1 MAAYSVVLGT
11 WKVTV
16 KACFLQTRLELIKI
30 TKDPDEGKIEARWR
44 GVWHAKNTVE
54 PQRKVYM
61 VTERGGG
68 GGGGEGSLQQHFS
81 FAELLL
87 RPFQHFM

>member
-1 MAAYSVVLGT
+1 M
-11 WKVTV
+11 
-16 KACFLQTRLELIKI
+16 E
-30 TKDPDEGKIEARWR
+30 

-68 GGGGEGSLQQHFS
+68 GGRIVTATFFFCRIIIEAFS
-81 FAELLL
+81 TFYVNSAGNIITH
-87 RPFQHFM
+87 RMDKV